1 MTGSLDDSGSAPGAS
16 GRVLVTGATGFLGA
30 NVARLLLERG
40 VEVRALVRAFSPRT
54 NVDGLPIEL
63 VEGDLRDAEAVRRAV
78 RGCRRVFHVAAD
90 YRFWARDPRELYASN
105 VEGTVHVMEACLAEG
120 VERVVYTSTV
130 GTIGLAAAPAPC
142 DEHTPLVAGQLTSHY
157 KRSKLEAERAALS
170 YVARGLPVVVVNPS
184 APVGAWDVKPTPT
197 GRILLDFALGK
208 LPAFVDTG
216 LNVVHA
222 RDVAEGHLL
231 AAARGRVGERYILG
245 HRNMTLAEIL
255 AEAGAILGRPAPRL
269 RLPYA
274 AALAVGALDTALSR
288 LTHRPPTVALEAVRM
303 SRRRMFFDAGKAV
316 RELGLPQTPVRRAFE
331 DAIAW
336 FAERGYLAGAGQG
349 RTAWASR

>member
-1 MTGSLDDSGSAPGAS
+1 
-16 GRVLVTGATGFLGA
+16 
-30 NVARLLLERG
+30 
-40 VEVRALVRAFSPRT
+40 
-54 NVDGLPIEL
+54 
-63 VEGDLRDAEAVRRAV
+63 
-78 RGCRRVFHVAAD
+78 
-90 YRFWARDPRELYASN
+90 
-105 VEGTVHVMEACLAEG
+105 
-120 VERVVYTSTV
+120 
-130 GTIGLAAAPAPC
+130 
-142 DEHTPLVAGQLTSHY
+142 
-157 KRSKLEAERAALS
+157 
-170 YVARGLPVVVVNPS
+170 
-184 APVGAWDVKPTPT
+184 
-197 GRILLDFALGK
+197 
-208 LPAFVDTG
+208 VDTG

-255 AEAGAILGRPAPRL
+255 AEVGAILGRPAPRL

-288 LTHRPPTVALEAVRM
+288 FTHRPPTVALEAVRM
-303 SRRRMFFDAGKAV
+303 ARRRMFFDAGKAV